1 MSMFNDPVVEIFSYT
16 EQEQETFPYLRWY
29 MRRIEPRMATVLSD
43 PAKRE
48 RFMLAGLFLSYR
60 AANHLGVNM
69 TTDGDGSDTVNRRLS
84 EYHRLTGHRIVDT
97 RSYLKMI
104 RFSPLKCLLMGPGR
118 FLYNFVI
125 YG

>member
-1 MSMFNDPVVEIFSYT
+1 MFNDPVAELFSYT
-16 EQEQETFPYLRWY
+16 EKEQETFPYLRGY
-29 MRRIEPRMATVLSD
+29 MRRIEPHLATVLSD

-48 RFMLAGLFLSYR
+48 RFMLAGLFLTYR

-69 TTDGDGSDTVNRRLS
+69 TTDGDSVDRRLS
-84 EYHRLTGHRIVDT
+84 EYHRLTGHRIIDT

-104 RFSPLKCLLMGPGR
+104 RFSLLKYLLMGPGR

-125 YG
+125 RG